1 MCIVRTK
8 SSISASASGGWC
20 TMRSMPSSTRL
31 EVVVGDERRDLDDH
45 VALDVEA
52 GHLEIEPH
60 QPVVRSSFVGTG
72 SG

>member
-1 MCIVRTK
+1 
-8 SSISASASGGWC
+8 
-20 TMRSMPSSTRL
+20 MPSSTRL

-60 QPVVRSSFVGTG
+60 QPSHAFMGTG